1 MIGRHRDPMVRLS
14 AVVQRLTA
22 GDLTASADE
31 ADGPAD
37 VRALAA
43 AINQLG
49 DKVRREAAAEL
60 DAEHFRQHTRLISST
75 IRRATNVD
83 QMADYLVRAVGQAF
97 EVDRVWLHTFVDDR
111 IPRFTVQWS
120 REHLSPIPQSL
131 EAQAESTRFLADTL
145 WDGGTVL
152 ALDRHRGNEKALEGL
167 SWFANAETA
176 GATASI
182 VAPIG
187 DSGGAFGLLWLSMAA
202 HGRRWTLLERGVAQ
216 HLATDLAHSL
226 VQAHVIGQQAHAVTL
241 LRELDQAKA
250 DFISTVSH
258 ELRTPLTSIAG
269 YLEMLLDGDAGDLG
283 PEAHTM
289 LRIIDRNAV
298 RLRNLIE
305 DLLTQSRIDAG
316 RLRLEVTK
324 LDPGAVLDAVR
335 TALLPLA
342 GSAGITLNPVA
353 YRQNSADERGQI
365 SIEADPHQLDQ
376 VFTNLVTN
384 AIKFSEPGSSVDIEY
399 GPDDEGEG
407 IVIEVRDTGIG
418 IPEADL
424 DKLFTRFYRA
434 SNATAA
440 VLPGTGLG
448 LAIVREIVERHGGAV
463 EVDSTLGSGTTFTV
477 WLPARVRPE

>member
-1 MIGRHRDPMVRLS
+1 MIGRNRDPLVRLS
-14 AVVQRLTA
+14 AVIQRLTA

-31 ADGPAD
+31 AEGPPD
-37 VRALAA
+37 VRALAV

-49 DKVRREAAAEL
+49 DKVRREASAEL

-75 IRRATNVD
+75 IRRASNVD

-97 EVDRVWLHTFVDDR
+97 EVDRVWLHTFVNDR
-111 IPRFTVQWS
+111 VPRFTVQWS
-120 REHLSPIPQSL
+120 REHLSPIPESL
-131 EAQAESTRFLADTL
+131 QAHAESTRFLADTL

-167 SWFANAETA
+167 GWFSNAETV

-187 DSGGAFGLLWLSMAA
+187 DSGGAFGLLWLSTVS
-202 HGRRWTLLERGVAQ
+202 HGRRWTMLERGIAQ

-226 VQAHVIGQQAHAVTL
+226 VQANVLAQQIQAVEL

-269 YLEMLLDGDAGDLG
+269 YLEMLLDGDAGELG
-283 PEAHTM
+283 GEADRM

-316 RLRLEVTK
+316 RLRLELTK
-324 LDPGAVLDAVR
+324 LDPGSVLDSVR

-342 GSAGITLNPVA
+342 ASAGVILNPVSHA
-353 YRQNSADERGQI
+353 RSGAHHSGMI
-365 SIEADPHQLDQ
+365 SIEADPYQLDQ

-384 AIKFSEPGSSVDIEY
+384 AIKFSRPGASVELEY
-399 GPDDEGEG
+399 YPDEDGNG
-407 IVIEVRDTGIG
+407 VVVEVRDTGIG
-418 IPEADL
+418 IPESDM

-463 EVDSTLGSGTTFTV
+463 EVESVLGAGTTFTV
-477 WLPARVRPE
+477 WLPGPLRQD